1 MPNISQRVTARTVAS
16 ILVGL
21 FLGVQSGCSVAGA
34 GYGAF
39 VALGFWCLVC
49 PLIVCLIAEKA
60 VILFGFLPN
69 VLIWPVATIVMRM
82 EHPYQQFRV
91 IDTLVG
97 TAMIASSSLVISVPI
112 YVIRSL
118 WVRRAN

>member
-21 FLGVQSGCSVAGA
+21 ILGVQSGCSVAGA

-69 VLIWPVATIVMRM
+69 VLIWPVATIVIQMG
-82 EHPYQQFRV
+82 HPYQPFRV
-91 IDTLVG
+91 FDTLVG

-118 WVRRAN
+118 GDRRAN